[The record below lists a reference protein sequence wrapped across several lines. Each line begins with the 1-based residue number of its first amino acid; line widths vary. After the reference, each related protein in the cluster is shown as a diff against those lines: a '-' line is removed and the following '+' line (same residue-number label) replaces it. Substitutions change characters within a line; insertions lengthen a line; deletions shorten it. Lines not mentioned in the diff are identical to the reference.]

1 MNPVYANFKI
11 RMSWNSISVISG
23 RSEVDIERRKA
34 VFDGNLF
41 TVEKISPRARLEL
54 GTAGSAGQR
63 LIFYRK
69 ANGAPQIQNVMKTKN
84 SPKNLVLRRKML

>member
-54 GTAGSAGQR
+54 GTTGSAGQR
-63 LIFYRK
+63 LIYRK
-69 ANGAPQIQNVMKTKN
+69 ANGAPQIQNVMKTKIAQ
-84 SPKNLVLRRKML
+84 KT